1 MCSSIIFI
9 YMTLHENIHRIKQ
22 VMGIISERLED
33 IKGTPLYHKT
43 STNRGL
49 DIISSNSL
57 RGTLPSGEYLSH
69 DKRLARTKHQ
79 NAISFT
85 RDKNWIPNSSIGI
98 GLESPLE
105 DNDMIFV
112 VDKNKLRTK
121 YRVEPFN
128 YPGIEPDYEHHKKN
142 DELEERVLTDEIYP
156 LRKYL
161 TDIIYTGDNP
171 KVQSIIDN
179 YLNG

>member
-1 MCSSIIFI
+1 
-9 YMTLHENIHRIKQ
+9 
-22 VMGIISERLED
+22 
-33 IKGTPLYHKT
+33 
-43 STNRGL
+43 
-49 DIISSNSL
+49 
-57 RGTLPSGEYLSH
+57 
-69 DKRLARTKHQ
+69 
-79 NAISFT
+79 
-85 RDKNWIPNSSIGI
+85 
-98 GLESPLE
+98 
-105 DNDMIFV
+105 MIFV

-128 YPGIEPDYEHHKKN
+128 YSGIEPDYEHHKKN

-171 KVQSIIDN
+171 KVQGIIDN